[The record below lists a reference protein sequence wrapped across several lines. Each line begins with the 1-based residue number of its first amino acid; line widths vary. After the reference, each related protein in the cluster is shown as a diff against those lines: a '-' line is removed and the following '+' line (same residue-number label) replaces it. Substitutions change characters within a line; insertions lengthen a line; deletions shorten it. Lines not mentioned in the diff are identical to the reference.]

1 MGVFGNANGQI
12 EICIGNP
19 ANGLVFSNVSCFFFF
34 PVPQTKGCFIMR
46 ILLSLSSNLF
56 SHSDDEIVESSAAAA
71 SKQASKQQAAS
82 KRIRYIHTLVV

>member
-1 MGVFGNANGQI
+1 
-12 EICIGNP
+12 
-19 ANGLVFSNVSCFFFF
+19 
-34 PVPQTKGCFIMR
+34 MR